1 MGLQGPK
8 REVKKEAV
16 QPRELYYEKSP
27 KYIPEVSQ
35 MIRLHPF
42 SFFVSNIIPPLV
54 TLEQITNLSS
64 LPQMRKISNI
74 KKYT

>member
-1 MGLQGPK
+1 MCSTHLICLFKADIFPYFPTK
-8 REVKKEAV
+8 A
-16 QPRELYYEKSP
+16 LFILEKSP

-54 TLEQITNLSS
+54 TLEQIHPYGLTMQNFA
-64 LPQMRKISNI
+64 R
-74 KKYT
+74 